1 MVIDMKVRRSSTAPG
16 KPSEAVGEDEH
27 ALFLEAIGPVR
38 RIEVKDQAPRAPQP
52 APRPRQREA
61 DERQAVRD
69 FQSNPFE
76 FGADTLGDGLEYL
89 ADGLAPR
96 ILKRLKRGLFAVQ
109 DEIDLHRMSAALA
122 EDSIRL
128 FLHEAES
135 RGLRCVRI
143 VHGKGLRSK
152 DATPVLKQL
161 TDRLLRQRVDVLAF
175 ASARPGEGGTGAVVV
190 LLKRRRSGSFEPIGD

>member
-1 MVIDMKVRRSSTAPG
+1 MEIRRPSSPPDAPSTPEG
-16 KPSEAVGEDEH
+16 DDEH
-27 ALFLEAIGPVR
+27 ALFLQAIGPVR
-38 RIEVKDQAPRAPQP
+38 RIRIEEQASTAPKP
-52 APRPRQREA
+52 SPHPRQREA

-69 FQSNPFE
+69 FQSSPFE

-96 ILKRLKRGLFAVQ
+96 ILKRLRRGLFAVQ
-109 DEIDLHRMSAALA
+109 DEIDLHRMNAALA
-122 EDSIRL
+122 EDSIRQ
-128 FLHEAES
+128 FLAEAET

-161 TDRLLRQRVDVLAF
+161 TDRLLRQRADVLAF
-175 ASARPGEGGTGAVVV
+175 ASARASEGGTGAVVV
-190 LLKRRRSGSFEPIGD
+190 LLKRRRGGSSGLQGE

>member
-1 MVIDMKVRRSSTAPG
+1 MPTAP
-16 KPSEAVGEDEH
+16 VGDADR
-27 ALFLEAIGPVR
+27 ALFLDAIGPVR
-38 RIEVKDQAPRAPQP
+38 RIEVEEAAPAAPKP
-52 APRPRQREA
+52 SPRPRQREA
-61 DERQAVRD
+61 DERQALRD
-69 FQSNPFE
+69 LQSNPFE

-89 ADGLAPR
+89 AEGLAPR

-122 EDSIRL
+122 EDCIRV
-128 FLHEAES
+128 FLAEAES

-161 TDRLLRQRVDVLAF
+161 TDRMLRQRSDVLAY
-175 ASARPGEGGTGAVVV
+175 ASARPAEGGTGAVVV
-190 LLKRRRSGSFEPIGD
+190 LLRRRRAAGSGYEEEA